1 MSAMD
6 RHWKRILPRI
16 ALLALVGAILL
27 VAVWRETPCMIRQLT
42 GVICPTCGMSRAWL
56 ACFRL
61 EFRAAFFYHP
71 MFWSIPVLALAFL
84 LDGYAFPGKK
94 ATHVIYWVTLLGF
107 ALTWVIRILC
117 SLHGIQT
124 V

>member
-1 MSAMD
+1 MD

-16 ALLALVGAILL
+16 VLLILLGASLL
-27 VAVWRETPCMIRQLT
+27 VAVWRETPCLIRQFT

-56 ACFRL
+56 AFFRMEL
-61 EFRAAFFYHP
+61 GAAFCYHP

-107 ALTWVIRILC
+107 TVTWMIRVVCL
-117 SLHGIQT
+117 LYGIQI